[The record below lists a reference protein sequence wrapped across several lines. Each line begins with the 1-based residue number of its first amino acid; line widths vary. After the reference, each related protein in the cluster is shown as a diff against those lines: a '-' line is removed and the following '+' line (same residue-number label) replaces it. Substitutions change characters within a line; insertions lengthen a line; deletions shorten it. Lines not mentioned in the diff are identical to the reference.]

1 MEQNKLDSSQ
11 IIGFL
16 FLIGAFLWMFMFQ
29 PDFEEENKITN
40 DNNDLLLQ
48 VCTISP
54 LLVLSRAICPI
65 YTLIP

>member
-40 DNNDLLLQ
+40 DVVQENPKRKPKTQLK
-48 VCTISP
+48 T
-54 LLVLSRAICPI
+54 
-65 YTLIP
+65 